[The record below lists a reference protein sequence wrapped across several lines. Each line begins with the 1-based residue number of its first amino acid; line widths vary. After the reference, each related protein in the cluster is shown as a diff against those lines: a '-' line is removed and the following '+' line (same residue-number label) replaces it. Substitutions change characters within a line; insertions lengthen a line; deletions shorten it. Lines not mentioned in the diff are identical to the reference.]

1 MTERRNKR
9 SSDPVEALQY
19 LVEAVADR
27 SHAPAV
33 VLVDEAGHIV
43 AGMGGPG
50 EVSGLARAARDVA
63 WGKSSADALDR
74 TTSGKDVTARS
85 IATRDGMLYVAAL
98 GDRMK
103 AVGDAVR
110 AVQRIVATAAS
121 APY

>member
-1 MTERRNKR
+1 MSERRTKR

-33 VLVDEAGHIV
+33 VLVDDTGHIV
-43 AGMGGPG
+43 AGMGGPK

-63 WGKSSADALDR
+63 WGTSSAATLDR
-74 TTSGKDVTARS
+74 TTAGKDVTARS

-110 AVQRIVATAAS
+110 AVQRIVATAALAS
-121 APY
+121 Y